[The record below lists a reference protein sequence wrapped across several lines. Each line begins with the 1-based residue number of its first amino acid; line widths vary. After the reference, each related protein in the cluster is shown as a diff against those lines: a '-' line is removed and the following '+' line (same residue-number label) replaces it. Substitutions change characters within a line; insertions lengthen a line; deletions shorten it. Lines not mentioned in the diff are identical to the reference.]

1 MKNLVIVLMLALC
14 TSCLSFTDRPFRPVR
29 DSIAAQMPEI
39 SLQKEMGLV
48 MGGGLF
54 DFLDVVTLNEADLS
68 AVDHLQVAV
77 YQVHP
82 RGGYVNFTD
91 ETFAASLQ
99 AKDASLVWER
109 IVKVKQDDE
118 QVWVYVGLNIEE
130 NMLEA
135 VSVFVFQRD
144 ELVLINMDGDL
155 SDMLKYAVSPAK
167 GHRGVYTSG

>member
-1 MKNLVIVLMLALC
+1 M
-14 TSCLSFTDRPFRPVR
+14 
-29 DSIAAQMPEI
+29 
-39 SLQKEMGLV
+39 
-48 MGGGLF
+48 
-54 DFLDVVTLNEADLS
+54 
-68 AVDHLQVAV
+68 
-77 YQVHP
+77 
-82 RGGYVNFTD
+82 
-91 ETFAASLQ
+91 
-99 AKDASLVWER
+99 WER

-135 VSVFVFQRD
+135 VYVFVFQRD